1 MMIYYIV
8 WISFIILII
17 FIVFLI
23 LLNKKIYKLEKKIL
37 KKFKEKNNLIPSI
50 YEVTKGYFNKHEEI
64 FREIII
70 LHKKD
75 FSENLFYVNLIEK
88 TKTYKLIHNEL
99 NFIFRVCNKHP
110 KINKDY
116 KFLLTKD
123 NIIDK
128 SSQLWE
134 NLILYKK
141 IISKYNK
148 LINIKNLTIIWILIP
163 IKKINTI

>member
-1 MMIYYIV
+1 MMIYYII
-8 WISFIILII
+8 WISFIIFIV

-23 LLNKKIYKLEKKIL
+23 LLNRKIHKLEKNIL

-50 YEVTKGYFNKHEEI
+50 YEVTKDYLNKHEEI
-64 FREIII
+64 FKEVLI

-75 FSENLFYVNLIEK
+75 FSENLFYTSLIEK

-128 SSQLWE
+128 SAQLWE

-141 IISKYNK
+141 IISNYNK
-148 LINIKNLTIIWILIP
+148 LINLKNLTIIWILIP